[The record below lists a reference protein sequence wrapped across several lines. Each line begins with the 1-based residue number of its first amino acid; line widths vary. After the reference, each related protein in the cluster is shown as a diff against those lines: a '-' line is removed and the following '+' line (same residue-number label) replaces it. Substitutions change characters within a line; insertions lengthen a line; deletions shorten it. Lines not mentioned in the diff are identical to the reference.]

1 MSEGDFK
8 LELENATL
16 RKLLEVAATD
26 ARDAIAPKNY
36 SGSYWK
42 NCITG

>member
-8 LELENATL
+8 LELENASL
-16 RKLLEVAATD
+16 RRLLEHAATEL
-26 ARDAIAPKNY
+26 RDAIAQKDY